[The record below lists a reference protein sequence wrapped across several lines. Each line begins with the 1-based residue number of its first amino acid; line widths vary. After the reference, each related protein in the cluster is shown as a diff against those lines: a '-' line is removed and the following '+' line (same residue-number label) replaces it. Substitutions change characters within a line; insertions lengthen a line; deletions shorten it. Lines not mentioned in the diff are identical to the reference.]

1 MVRSL
6 VQGDTT
12 TAQPTS
18 SVRKAHDRSRAYKGD
33 RVMIKQIGSMD
44 VSSRDAIP
52 LDWELRS
59 CQNQACPHDTW
70 VVKRAPVFS
79 NVWWVAPRPNQSL
92 VLVAGRDP

>member
-1 MVRSL
+1 
-6 VQGDTT
+6 
-12 TAQPTS
+12 
-18 SVRKAHDRSRAYKGD
+18 
-33 RVMIKQIGSMD
+33 MIKQIGSMD

-70 VVKRAPVFS
+70 VVKRAPIFS

-92 VLVAGRDP
+92 VLVAGRDPLCPHCRTPLAAVLELPSAGQAAAIQVGAASVAS